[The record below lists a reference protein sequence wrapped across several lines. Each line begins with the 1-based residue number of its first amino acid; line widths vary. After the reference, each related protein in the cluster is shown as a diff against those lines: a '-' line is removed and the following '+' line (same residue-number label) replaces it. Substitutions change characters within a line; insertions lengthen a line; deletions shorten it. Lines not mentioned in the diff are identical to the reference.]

1 MASKPTHA
9 GVVTFRQGQ
18 GGPEFLVV
26 STSRNRRERVFPKGH
41 IEAGEDAETAA
52 LREAREEAGVT
63 AKIVTRVGETAF
75 VATDEPVRTVY
86 FLAEFLSDAT
96 PDESRAR
103 EWLDLD
109 RAMSALT
116 FDDSREILR
125 QAAEHLRDRGGGSGC
140 HS

>member
-26 STSRNRRERVFPKGH
+26 STSRDRRERVFPKGH

-63 AKIVTRVGETAF
+63 AEIVARIGETAF
-75 VATDEPVRTVY
+75 VTADEPVRAVY
-86 FLAEFLSDAT
+86 FLAKYLADT
-96 PDESRAR
+96 VPDEARSRQ
-103 EWLDLD
+103 WLGHAKAL
-109 RAMSALT
+109 SALT
-116 FDDSREILR
+116 FDDTREILR
-125 QAAEHLRDRGGGSGC
+125 RAADLLRHRGDVTGGRA
-140 HS
+140 